1 MDVTVQMGE
10 EQMNLKSTVQFS
22 PHGDSSP
29 ASPKV
34 ERHNV
39 MILTGGL
46 TGSSALAGLLTAAGY
61 WCGEDTFRKSDYN
74 TYENSDLIR
83 LNRQLMQRVAV
94 GDEYTSIFL
103 PDAIRQIEALGAS
116 EPRAEYSAFVSACN
130 RHQPWVW
137 KDPRLWLTIRF
148 WHPLIDWSRV
158 RVLLLSRDP
167 MQSWISTL
175 QRRQIQ
181 TYGYLSRYNEAIQ
194 ASLREFLHQQEVQYL
209 PVQYE
214 DLVVS
219 PERELARI
227 GGFLETPL
235 TLEHLT
241 STYTGPLR
249 RKPKTWRD
257 GVEAGLIFLKN
268 YGERIG

>member
-1 MDVTVQMGE
+1 
-10 EQMNLKSTVQFS
+10 MNLQSAGESNPQGGGMPGKPGS
-22 PHGDSSP
+22 DR
-29 ASPKV
+29 A
-34 ERHNV
+34 NV

-46 TGSSALAGLLTAAGY
+46 TGSSALAGLLTASGY
-61 WCGEDTFRKSDYN
+61 WCGEETFKKSDYN
-74 TYENSDLIR
+74 TYENSELIR

-94 GDEYTSIFL
+94 GDEYTSVFL
-103 PDAIRQIEALGAS
+103 PEAIRHIDALRAS
-116 EPRAEYSAFVSACN
+116 EPIDEYASFVSACD
-130 RHQPWVW
+130 RHRPWVW
-137 KDPRLWLTIRF
+137 KDPRLWLTVRF

-158 RVLLLSRDP
+158 RVLLLKRDP

-194 ASLREFLHQQEVQYL
+194 ASLREFLHEKQVHYL
-209 PVQYE
+209 QVQYE
-214 DLVVS
+214 DLVVT
-219 PERELARI
+219 PESELARI
-227 GGFLETPL
+227 GQFLEFPL

-268 YGERIG
+268 YGERLA